1 MKKAA
6 AILLTFSLCFLLCSC
21 ESEEERAQRRFE
33 ESNAAYQEQKLKV
46 DILKAEIEI
55 LDSAI
60 EAMKNK

>member
-1 MKKAA
+1 MKRAT
-6 AILLTFSLCFLLCSC
+6 AILLVVSLCFLLCSC
-21 ESEEERAQRRFE
+21 ESEQERAQRRFE

>member
-1 MKKAA
+1 MKRAA
-6 AILLTFSLCFLLCSC
+6 AILLAVFLCFLLCSC
-21 ESEEERAQRRFE
+21 ESEQERAQRRFE